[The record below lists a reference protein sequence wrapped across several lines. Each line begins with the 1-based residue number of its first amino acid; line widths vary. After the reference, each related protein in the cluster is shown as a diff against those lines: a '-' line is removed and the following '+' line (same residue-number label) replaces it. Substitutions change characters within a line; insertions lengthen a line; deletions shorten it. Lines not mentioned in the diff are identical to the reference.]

1 MVSVNKG
8 KWDKEIS
15 PDEIH
20 LFNKNWLGLCGR
32 ILKPDGTI
40 FISGTSH
47 NIYSAGFA
55 LQELKFKIINDI
67 SWFKVNP
74 PPNLSCRYFTHSTE
88 TIIWAKKDKKAKH
101 FFNYELM
108 KKIGDPNPGKQM
120 LSLWRITPPK
130 KEEKKFGRHPTQKPE
145 ALLERIVLAST
156 KKGDL
161 VLDPFNGSG
170 TTAVAAYKNDRKYIG
185 IELDKKYLNITKKV
199 I

>member
-1 MVSVNKG
+1 MK
-8 KWDKEIS
+8 
-15 PDEIH
+15 
-20 LFNKNWLGLCGR
+20 
-32 ILKPDGTI
+32 
-40 FISGTSH
+40 SH
-47 NIYSAGFA
+47 NIYSLGFA

-88 TIIWAKKDKKAKH
+88 TIIWAKKNKKAKH

-120 LSLWRITPPK
+120 LSLWRITPQK

-185 IELDKKYLNITKKV
+185 IELDKKYLNITKKR
-199 I
+199 INNINSKLDLD